1 VTTLRARVWRLL
13 HAGWRRRV
21 SLLSSGALDDAE
33 SAVTRRHVAGC
44 EPCRRELAELRQLME
59 LLALD
64 PIHRAEPQVSVGQLH
79 TRVAARLDAKGRPR
93 DAEGARGWL
102 ALPAAAAAAAVV
114 WAVATSAPRPPQAS
128 PPAPPTA
135 AVSEEMLERMERVL
149 AREQTVR
156 YLNEA
161 QAVLATV
168 ASGARDCD
176 RETGTVDVAEE
187 ADRSRELLRR
197 RSLLAE
203 LDATEV
209 ASAAPVLEDVEQML
223 REVASLE
230 ACARSQDLEAI
241 YREIGRRRLL
251 MKIDLMARELQG

>member
-1 VTTLRARVWRLL
+1 MTKLGAGVWRLL

-21 SLLSSGALDDAE
+21 SLLASGALGEPE
-33 SAVTRRHVAGC
+33 SAATRRHVEGC
-44 EPCRRELAELRQLME
+44 EPCSREYGELRELMA

-64 PIHRAEPQVSVGQLH
+64 PVHRAEPLVSVGQLH
-79 TRVAARLDAKGRPR
+79 TRVEARLDSESRSR
-93 DAEGARGWL
+93 DAGGRGWL
-102 ALPAAAAAAAVV
+102 AVPAAAAAAAVV
-114 WAVATSAPRPPQAS
+114 WAVATSGPRPPQAS
-128 PPAPPTA
+128 APAPPTA

-161 QAVLATV
+161 QAVLVTV

-241 YREIGRRRLL
+241 YREIGKRRLL

>member
-1 VTTLRARVWRLL
+1 MTGIGARLWRLV
-13 HAGWRRRV
+13 HGGWRRRV
-21 SLLSSGALDDAE
+21 SLLASGALDE
-33 SAVTRRHVAGC
+33 SESVVTRAHIESC
-44 EPCRRELAELRQLME
+44 ETCRREHAELRELMQ

-64 PIHRAEPQVSVGQLH
+64 PVHQAVPEISLAQLQ
-79 TRVAARLDAKGRPR
+79 TRVKARLDSESRSR
-93 DAEGARGWL
+93 DSGGRGWL
-102 ALPAAAAAAAVV
+102 ALPTAAAAAAVI
-114 WAVATSAPRPPQAS
+114 WAVATHGPRPPEAS
-128 PPAPPTA
+128 PRPTRTA
-135 AVSEEMLERMERVL
+135 AVSEEMLVRMERVL

-161 QAVLATV
+161 QAVLVTV
-168 ASGARDCD
+168 ASEARDCD

-223 REVASLE
+223 QEVASLQ
-230 ACARSQDLEAI
+230 ACARTQDLEAI
-241 YREIGRRRLL
+241 HREIGRRRLL